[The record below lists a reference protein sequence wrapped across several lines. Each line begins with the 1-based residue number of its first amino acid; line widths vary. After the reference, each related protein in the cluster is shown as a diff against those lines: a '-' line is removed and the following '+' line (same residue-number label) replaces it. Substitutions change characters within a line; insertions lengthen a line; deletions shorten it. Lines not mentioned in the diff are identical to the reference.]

1 MRSKQ
6 NFRRQGCNV
15 MMLNLVNLMK
25 FEITMGMSLRGWV

>member
-6 NFRRQGCNV
+6 NFRGKGWDV